1 MSEAAA
7 PRQAAATG
15 PALGR
20 RIRVD
25 VADRGYDI
33 LVDSGSL
40 ARPETYAS
48 LPAGE
53 VAVVVSNATVAPLLA
68 DRLLA
73 CLRQRF
79 RAVSLVVL
87 DDGEQF
93 KTWDSVE
100 RIVDALLAAGG
111 DRRSTLFALGG
122 GVVGD
127 LTGFAAA
134 CFMRGIAYVQVPT
147 TLLAQVDSSVGGK
160 TAVNHPLGKN
170 LIGAFHQPRLVVAD
184 LETLATLPQR
194 ELIAGLA
201 EVIKYGA
208 VADLAFF
215 DWIEA
220 RLDDLLRRDGEAL
233 AGAVSRS
240 CDLKAAIV
248 ASDEKES
255 GLRAI
260 LNFGHTFGHAIE
272 AATGYGS
279 WLHGEAVG
287 CGMVLAADLSRRLGG
302 IDEVGARR
310 VAMLVERAGLPVR
323 LPPLPAAE
331 LLALMGHDKKAE
343 GGAPRFVLL
352 DTLGRARVAP
362 VEEGLV
368 RDVLLDHGALR

>member
-1 MSEAAA
+1 MRVAA
-7 PRQAAATG
+7 PAS
-15 PALGR
+15 PAQGS

-33 LVDSGSL
+33 LVDSGLIS
-40 ARPETYAS
+40 RPETYAS
-48 LPAGE
+48 LASGA
-53 VAVVVSNATVAPLLA
+53 VAVVVSNSTVAPLLA
-68 DRLLA
+68 DRLMA

-79 RAVSLVVL
+79 RAVSLLVL
-87 DDGEQF
+87 EDGEQY
-93 KTWDSVE
+93 KTWAAVE
-100 RIVDALLAAGG
+100 RIVDALLEAGA
-111 DRRSTLFALGG
+111 DRQATLFALGG

-170 LIGAFHQPRLVVAD
+170 LIGAFHQPSLVVAD

-194 ELIAGLA
+194 ELVAGLA

-208 VADLAFF
+208 AADADFF
-215 DWIEA
+215 DWIDA
-220 RLDDLLRRDGEAL
+220 NLDTLLHRDTHAL
-233 AGAVSRS
+233 SRAVSRS
-240 CDLKAAIV
+240 WELKANIV
-248 ASDEKES
+248 ARDEKEA

-272 AATGYGS
+272 AAAGFGT

-287 CGMVLAADLSRRLGG
+287 CGMVLAADLSARLGL
-302 IDEVGARR
+302 IDPPSARR
-310 VAMLVERAGLPVR
+310 VATLIERAGLPVR
-323 LPPLPAAE
+323 LPPLAASG
-331 LLALMGHDKKAE
+331 LIALMGHDKKAE

-352 DTLGRARVAP
+352 ETLGQARIAP
-362 VEEGLV
+362 VDERLV
-368 RDVLLDHGALR
+368 ADVLVEHGALR

>member
-1 MSEAAA
+1 VTEAM
-7 PRQAAATG
+7 
-15 PALGR
+15 

-33 LVDSGSL
+33 LVDSGLIS
-40 ARPETYAS
+40 RPQTYAS
-48 LPAGE
+48 LRSGA
-53 VAVVVSNATVAPLLA
+53 VAVVVSNSTVAPLLA
-68 DRLLA
+68 DRLIA

-79 RAVSLVVL
+79 RAVSLLVL
-87 DDGEQF
+87 EDGERY
-93 KTWDSVE
+93 KTWTAVE
-100 RIVDALLAAGG
+100 RIVDTLLEAGA
-111 DRRSTLFALGG
+111 DRQATLFALGG

-170 LIGAFHQPRLVVAD
+170 LIGAFHQPSLVVAD
-184 LETLATLPQR
+184 LEALATLPQR

-208 VADLAFF
+208 VADAAFF
-215 DWIEA
+215 DWIDVN
-220 RLDDLLRRDGEAL
+220 LDALLGRDRQAL
-233 AGAVSRS
+233 AHAVSRS
-240 CDLKAAIV
+240 CELKASIV
-248 ASDEKES
+248 GRDEKES

-272 AATGYGS
+272 AVTGFGP

-287 CGMVLAADLSRRLGG
+287 CGMVLAAELSAQLGL
-302 IDEVGARR
+302 IDRPGARR
-310 VAMLVERAGLPVR
+310 LAALVERAGLPVR
-323 LPPLPAAE
+323 LPPSAASAM
-331 LLALMGHDKKAE
+331 LTLMGHDKKAE

-352 DTLGRARVAP
+352 DTLGQARIAP
-362 VEEGLV
+362 VDERLV
-368 RDVLLDHGALR
+368 LGVLLDHGALR